1 MRLSPRELEG
11 LLIHQT
17 GFLAQKRLARGLK
30 LNLPEAVA
38 LIASQVR
45 DSARPWITS
54 ACMAHLFSRVITK
67 QQFSYSFVVVFY
79 LKVEIYIKIFNA
91 QEFDVLERERK
102 FAGSLF
108 NAFGCVIV
116 WSLMHNLGLQ
126 QGHIFPYIRKDQHSK
141 FSRSPHL

>member
-45 DSARPWITS
+45 I
-54 ACMAHLFSRVITK
+54 AC
-67 QQFSYSFVVVFY
+67 
-79 LKVEIYIKIFNA
+79 
-91 QEFDVLERERK
+91 
-102 FAGSLF
+102 SL
-108 NAFGCVIV
+108 
-116 WSLMHNLGLQ
+116 HNLHRASCNECEHLKGFGLYQ
-126 QGHIFPYIRKDQHSK
+126 NVNS
-141 FSRSPHL
+141 